1 MEPLYAGRQRFM
13 AGEVFIGIVAI
24 AALYFGRPVLI
35 PIAMAVLFSFVLTP
49 LVVRL
54 RHLGLPEMPA
64 VMIVVMF
71 AFLIVAGAAG
81 LIGLQ
86 LTQLAG
92 DLPRYQST
100 LEDKVH
106 SLSQAAS
113 GSGFAKSIGS
123 FLQGLNKEIAAA
135 PRPTPNPTPSTEP
148 GQAAHEPIP
157 VTVVQPAPKP
167 IDTIETIVGPLVE
180 PLLNM
185 GIIVVFVIFILL
197 QRRDLRDRL
206 IWLTGARDLRR
217 ATLAIDDAGDR
228 LSRFFSTQTA
238 INACFGVLVAAG
250 LWLIGIPNPL
260 LWGVLA
266 MLLRFVPYIGT
277 FISIALPLALA
288 TAVDPG
294 WAKAVWTVALFAT
307 LELVVSQAVEPFLY
321 GRSTGL
327 SPLAVMIAATFW
339 TWLWGPV
346 GLLVSTPLTLLI
358 VVAGQHVERLSF
370 LAVIFGNAPALTPAE
385 SFFQRIMTGDANET
399 AEQAARHLKNSTL
412 VDYYDEVALPGLRMA
427 QLDAN
432 SGALEP
438 ERLRAMAQTVAEV
451 IENFDDYEDGD
462 KPPRPGSHAKGDAE
476 VKVPASVLCIAG
488 RSPLDET
495 AAHMLR
501 QALDQEDMGVE
512 IAKAGEFSSAR
523 IFSHDMSGISLI
535 CLSYLAVDGAPSQ
548 PKFLIRRLRRVA
560 PSVKIIAGFW
570 THDVESAAPEAL
582 AQDAGADA
590 VVTTLRQAV
599 DYCLAQR
606 HPDKETTPQKGAVET
621 AA

>member
-1 MEPLYAGRQRFM
+1 M
-13 AGEVFIGIVAI
+13 
-24 AALYFGRPVLI
+24 
-35 PIAMAVLFSFVLTP
+35 
-49 LVVRL
+49 
-54 RHLGLPEMPA
+54 
-64 VMIVVMF
+64 
-71 AFLIVAGAAG
+71 
-81 LIGLQ
+81 
-86 LTQLAG
+86 
-92 DLPRYQST
+92 
-100 LEDKVH
+100 
-106 SLSQAAS
+106 
-113 GSGFAKSIGS
+113 
-123 FLQGLNKEIAAA
+123 
-135 PRPTPNPTPSTEP
+135 
-148 GQAAHEPIP
+148 
-157 VTVVQPAPKP
+157 
-167 IDTIETIVGPLVE
+167 VE

-185 GIIVVFVIFILL
+185 GIIVVFVIFILM

-217 ATLAIDDAGDR
+217 ATLAIDDAGER
-228 LSRFFSTQTA
+228 LSRYFSTQTA
-238 INACFGVLVAAG
+238 INTGFGVLVGAG
-250 LWLIGIPNPL
+250 LWLIGIPNPV

-277 FISIALPLALA
+277 FIAIGLPLALA

-294 WAKAVWTVALFAT
+294 WAKAGWTIALFAT

-358 VVAGQHVERLSF
+358 VVVGQHVDRLSF

-399 AEQAARHLKNSTL
+399 AEQAARYLKNRTL
-412 VDYYDEVALPGLRMA
+412 IDYYDEVAMPALRMA

-462 KPPRPGSHAKGDAE
+462 KPPVRPASPAKAGAE
-476 VKVPASVLCIAG
+476 VKPPASVLCIAG

-501 QALDQEDMGVE
+501 QVLDQQDIGVK
-512 IAKAGEFSSAR
+512 IASASEFSSAR
-523 IFSHDMSGISLI
+523 IFSYDMSGISLI
-535 CLSYLAVDGAPSQ
+535 CLSYLAAAGAPSQ
-548 PKFLIRRLRRVA
+548 PKFLIRRLRRIV
-560 PSVKIIAGFW
+560 PGVKIVAGFW
-570 THDVESAAPEAL
+570 TQDVDAAAPEKL
-582 AQDAGADA
+582 AQEAGADA
-590 VVTTLRQAV
+590 IAITLREAV
-599 DYCLAQR
+599 DYCLGELGDG
-606 HPDKETTPQKGAVET
+606 PDQKGTQHSDVVETTA
-621 AA
+621 